1 MSKIVA
7 AVIVAAFF
15 VIGIA
20 AIVNDNTRFIDDCV
34 ASGKYER
41 FECEVLNR
49 QRFPVTNQ
57 TTVYNR

>member
-20 AIVNDNTRFIDDCV
+20 AINDNTRFIDDCV
-34 ASGKYER
+34 TSGKYER